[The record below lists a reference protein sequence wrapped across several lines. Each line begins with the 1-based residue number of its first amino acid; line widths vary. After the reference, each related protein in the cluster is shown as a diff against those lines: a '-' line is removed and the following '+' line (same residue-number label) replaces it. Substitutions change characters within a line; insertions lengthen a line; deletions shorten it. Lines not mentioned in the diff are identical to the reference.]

1 MMAAARERF
10 RVVVGTFNRKKGEE
24 LTALLALPRVELLT
38 LADVPRVDEV
48 VEDGDSFAANA
59 ALKAAGYA
67 RALGRWVLAEDSGIE
82 VEALGGAP
90 GVFSA
95 RFAGPKAT
103 DAENNRLLLDRLA
116 GVPPER
122 RQARYVCHI
131 VLADPAGRPRAE
143 GHGTCRGRII
153 EAPRGTHGFGYDPL
167 FEIVE
172 YHRTFAELGPA
183 VKSVL
188 SHRARAAAAIAPAL
202 ERVAREAGS

>member
-1 MMAAARERF
+1 MTAAAQDPLSI
-10 RVVVGTFNRKKGEE
+10 VIGTFNRKKGEE
-24 LTALLALPRVELLT
+24 LAALLAVPRLELLT
-38 LADVPRVDEV
+38 LADLPRVDEV

-59 ALKAAGYA
+59 ALKAVGYA

-90 GVFSA
+90 GIFSA
-95 RFAGPKAT
+95 RLAGPKAT
-103 DAENNRLLLDRLA
+103 DAQNNRFLLDRLA

-122 RQARYVCHI
+122 RAARYVCHI
-131 VLADPAGRPRAE
+131 VVADPDGRPRAE
-143 GHGTCRGRII
+143 ACGTCRGRIT

-188 SHRARAAAAIAPAL
+188 SHRARATAAIARAL
-202 ERVAREAGS
+202 RRLAREARP